1 MAEEACGEKPHPV
14 DRAQSDPMLLRR
26 CFKRHQVRLAAKF
39 KFNFLGWDVVERIL
53 PDSMAF
59 HSKRRWETA
68 MHTARARCERW
79 LGSSMAGVTA
89 ALRLNVNRLICKDE
103 GCRTLFPGSPKEDT

>member
-26 CFKRHQVRLAAKF
+26 CLKRHQVRLAAKF

-68 MHTARARCERW
+68 MHTARVTLRK
-79 LGSSMAGVTA
+79 MAGE
-89 ALRLNVNRLICKDE
+89 LDSGK
-103 GCRTLFPGSPKEDT
+103 KQQH